1 MITTVVTTT
10 TTTTT
15 TTATTT
21 VTTLFGASLGA
32 IAVVALIL
40 LLISKELGSAEA
52 EGGRRGPRLAF
63 FLKALNIPI
72 VSLLAVFV
80 AIVAAKVL
88 EVL

>member
-10 TTTTT
+10 TTTT
-15 TTATTT
+15 
-21 VTTLFGASLGA
+21 VTTLLGA
-32 IAVVALIL
+32 ALGAVAVVALIL
-40 LLISKELGSAEA
+40 LLISKELASAEA
-52 EGGRRGPRLAF
+52 ESGRHGARLAF
-63 FLKALNIPI
+63 FLKALNIPV